1 MKIKKKVA
9 IIDFG
14 MGNIKSVENILNYF
28 DVKILIIKK
37 PVEYKSIT
45 HLILPGVGAFNKA
58 MKNLKKNNLDKFLK
72 EIKNKTNIKFLGIC
86 IGMQLMCASSS
97 ENGLSHGL
105 NFFNLKVNKF
115 KEKKNFKI
123 PHVGFN
129 NVSFN
134 SNSKLFKNIKNNS
147 DFYFDHGYKV
157 EYKKNQNISSIS
169 YHSEKF
175 ISTIENENLYCTQFH
190 PEKSQSNGLHL
201 IYNFLN
207 L

>member
-28 DVKILIIKK
+28 DVKTLIVKK

-58 MKNLKKNNLDKFLK
+58 MKNLKKNNLDKFLQ

-97 ENGLSHGL
+97 ENGLNHGL

-115 KEKKNFKI
+115 KEKKILEF
-123 PHVGFN
+123 HVGFN
-129 NVSFN
+129 NVSFDP
-134 SNSKLFKNIKNNS
+134 NSKLFKNIKIIV
-147 DFYFDHGYKV
+147 FYFDHGYKV
-157 EYKKNQNISSIS
+157 EYKKIKIFVQ
-169 YHSEKF
+169 
-175 ISTIENENLYCTQFH
+175 
-190 PEKSQSNGLHL
+190 
-201 IYNFLN
+201 
-207 L
+207 